1 MHFVTAKGILSSKN
15 EMNLYRG
22 CSHGCIYCD
31 SRSRCYHKEQL
42 PFLNSASQNGNCVGT
57 QTCGLSTNYHMEHDF
72 EDIEVKENAIEL
84 LEHAL
89 KHKRK
94 KCMIGTGAMTDPY
107 IPLEMQIGNVRKALH
122 LIYKYGFGFTMITKS
137 DRIMR
142 DIDLLRKINEKTK
155 CVVQMTLT
163 TYDEDLCRKIEPNVS
178 TTRERFEVLKN
189 MRDAGI
195 PTVVWLSPILPFIN
209 DTEDNISGILD
220 MCIEAEV
227 YGVICFGMGLTLR
240 EGNREY
246 FYQQLDRLFPHL
258 KEKYIQRYGNQ
269 YEIDSPNSDALMR
282 LFHQKC
288 ARHGIVHDND
298 QIFHY
303 LYTFE
308 EKNAAKQLSLWDL

>member
-1 MHFVTAKGILSSKN
+1 MHYVKAKGILSSKN
-15 EMNLYRG
+15 GMNLYRG

-31 SRSRCYHKEQL
+31 SRSRC
-42 PFLNSASQNGNCVGT
+42 
-57 QTCGLSTNYHMEHDF
+57 YHMEHDF

-94 KCMIGTGAMTDPY
+94 KCMISTGAMTDPY
-107 IPLEMQIGNVRKALH
+107 IPLEMQIGNVRKVLH
-122 LIYKYGFGFTMITKS
+122 LIYEYGFGFTLLTKS
-137 DRIMR
+137 NRIMR
-142 DIDLLRKINEKTK
+142 DIDLLQKINERTK

-195 PTVVWLSPILPFIN
+195 PAVVWLSPILPFIN

-220 MCIEAEV
+220 MCIEAKV
-227 YGVICFGMGLTLR
+227 YGVVCFGMGMTLR

-258 KEKYIQRYGNQ
+258 KEQYIQQYGNQ
-269 YEIDSPNSDALMR
+269 YEIDSPNADALFR
-282 LFHQKC
+282 LFRQKC
-288 ARHGIVHDND
+288 SRHGILHNND
-298 QIFHY
+298 RIFHY

-308 EKNAAKQLSLWDL
+308 ERNAAKQLSLWDL

>member
-1 MHFVTAKGILSSKN
+1 MHYVKAKGILSSKN
-15 EMNLYRG
+15 GMNLYRG

-31 SRSRCYHKEQL
+31 SRSRC
-42 PFLNSASQNGNCVGT
+42 
-57 QTCGLSTNYHMEHDF
+57 YHMEHDF

-94 KCMIGTGAMTDPY
+94 KCMIGTGGMTDPY

-122 LIYKYGFGFTMITKS
+122 LIYEYGFGFTPLTKS
-137 DRIMR
+137 NRIMR
-142 DIDLLRKINEKTK
+142 DIDLLQKINERTK

-195 PTVVWLSPILPFIN
+195 PAVVWLSPILPFIN

-220 MCIEAEV
+220 MCIEAKV
-227 YGVICFGMGLTLR
+227 YGVICFGMGMTLR

-258 KEKYIQRYGNQ
+258 KEQYIQQYGNQ
-269 YEIDSPNSDALMR
+269 YEIDSPNADALFR

-288 ARHGIVHDND
+288 SRYGILHNND
-298 QIFHY
+298 RIFHY

-308 EKNAAKQLSLWDL
+308 ERNAAKQLSLWDL